1 MVSVLSKL
9 LSPIFEPMGVSS
21 ADLTSYIETCKNY
34 VWVILIALIALIV
47 VLILAKNAK
56 PGKKHLV
63 RWTAVLAWLAILAL
77 VVNLVCYGPLYNNV
91 STFLNAS
98 KAELTEETVAKS
110 KDIIKRVGEE
120 GLVLVENDGLL
131 PLSSDVKALNVFGWG
146 STNPI
151 LGGTGSGSSDGSTA
165 VGILQSLKD
174 AGYSTNEELTKL
186 YKDYRNDRPTVAM
199 ASQDW
204 TLPEPTVDAYTDS
217 VMQQAKGFSDVAL
230 IVISRSGGEGAD
242 LPTDMNAVIHGTY
255 NIAEK
260 VSVNPGSFG
269 YYNGVYTNN
278 GDYDDFEPGEHYL
291 ELSVTEEKMVEK
303 VCSEFDKVIVIIN
316 ANNSMELGWVRDYP
330 QIGAVI
336 LAPGAGNTG
345 LSALGEIISGAIN
358 PSGRT
363 VDTFVYD
370 LTATP
375 TWNNFGNFSYNNVDD
390 IRETVKASDGAY
402 EGNMAFVNYVEGI
415 YVGYKFYETAY
426 AEALAAAERE
436 AAEAEALAT
445 AMAAAAEAAAEEAE
459 AAEEAGEEVVVEEEI
474 VVEEAAPAFTFD
486 YDSTVLYPFGYGLS
500 YTSFEKS
507 ISNFKADGDKVTF
520 DVTVKNTGSVAGKEV
535 VEVYFTPPYTNGG
548 IEKAAVNLIDF
559 AKTGVLEPGASET
572 VSFSIAKEDMA
583 SYDVGLKIAGG
594 GYILEAGEYAISVR
608 DDAHTVAAEETFTVD
623 ADIDYSA
630 GRSSDL
636 TPAVNQF
643 EDYARGEFVQLS
655 RADGFAN
662 YAEATAAPAGDA
674 FAMSA
679 AVRAMIETYA
689 VGYYDPT
696 KFDNPDDVMPTLGAK
711 NGLKL
716 SDLTGKS
723 YDDPNWDKLL
733 DQLSFDDMALMI
745 NLGGWQTAKIDS
757 VGKVATSDC
766 DGPAG
771 LSNFIT
777 GAYGT
782 AYPSEV
788 LMAQTW
794 NTALIE
800 EMGEEMG
807 QEYAEVNNYGGYG
820 PAMNTHRNAFAGR
833 NFEYY
838 SEDGVL
844 AGKMARAEINGACTK
859 GVYPY
864 IKHFALNDQEG
875 NRCSFLLTFASEQAI
890 REIYLKPF
898 EMAVKGYNG
907 TCLAVM
913 SSFNWIGTEP
923 STANPYLL
931 NNVLRGEWGF
941 VGMVETD
948 YDGSYGYMISDHSV
962 RAGNDLMLGFAM
974 AETDKFTDTSATAT
988 LAMRQACKNILYT
1001 IGNSGYYAGKTEQT
1015 GMSNMDKLF
1024 TGIDVGVGA
1033 VIVLLAAIVFG
1044 RYFSKKKKAA

>member
-1 MVSVLSKL
+1 MVGFMSKL
-9 LSPIFEPMGVSS
+9 LSPIFEPMGVSA
-21 ADLTSYIETCKNY
+21 ADLNTYLEMVKGY
-34 VWVILIALIALIV
+34 LWVIVLTLAAMIV

-63 RWTAVLAWLAILAL
+63 RWSAVLAWLAILAL
-77 VVNLVCYGPLYNNV
+77 VVNLICYGPLYNNV
-91 STFLNAS
+91 SGFLNAS
-98 KAELTEETVAKS
+98 KAELTEETVTRS
-110 KDIIKRVGEE
+110 KDVIKRVGEE
-120 GLVLVENDGLL
+120 GLVLVENNGLL

-151 LGGTGSGSSDGSTA
+151 LGGTGSGSSDGSSA

-186 YKDYRNDRPTVAM
+186 YKDYRADRPTVAM
-199 ASQDW
+199 QTQDW
-204 TLPEPTVDAYTDS
+204 TLPEPTAEAYTDS
-217 VMQQAKGFSDVAL
+217 VMQQAKGFSDVAV

-242 LPTDMNAVIHGTY
+242 LPTDMNAVIKGTWD
-255 NIAEK
+255 IADK
-260 VSVNPGSFG
+260 VSVTGQYG
-269 YYNGVYTNN
+269 YYRGVYTNN

-291 ELSVTEEKMVEK
+291 ELSVTEENMVEK

-316 ANNSMELGWVRDYP
+316 ANNPMELGWVREYP

-345 LSALGEIISGAIN
+345 LSALGEIISGAVN

-375 TWNNFGNFSYNNVDD
+375 TWNNFGNFAYNNVDD
-390 IRETVKASDGAY
+390 LKQAVAAADGAY

-415 YVGYKFYETAY
+415 YVGYRFYETAY
-426 AEALAAAERE
+426 VEALAAAEK
-436 AAEAEALAT
+436 AAAAAKE
-445 AMAAAAEAAAEEAE
+445 AAAAEAAADTAETAEGAAEEAE
-459 AAEEAGEEVVVEEEI
+459 APAEPAPVEA
-474 VVEEAAPAFTFD
+474 AAPAFEFD
-486 YDSTVLYPFGYGLS
+486 YDSTVQYPFGYGLS

-507 ISNFKADGDKVTF
+507 ISNFKADGDNVTL

-535 VEVYFTPPYTNGG
+535 VEIYFTPPYTNGG

-559 AKTGVLEPGASET
+559 AKTGILEPGASQT

-583 SYDVGLKIAGG
+583 SYDVGLKIPGG
-594 GYILEAGEYAISVR
+594 GYILEAGEYAVSVR
-608 DDAHTVAAEETFTVD
+608 SDSHTVDAEEIFTVD
-623 ADIDYSA
+623 ADIDYST

-636 TPAVNQF
+636 VPAVNQF
-643 EDYARGEFVQLS
+643 EDYSRGDFVQLS

-662 YAEATAAPAGDA
+662 YAVATAAPADA
-674 FAMSA
+674 AYEMSP
-679 AVRAMIETYA
+679 AVRSILETYA
-689 VGYYDPT
+689 VGFYDPT

-716 SDLTGKS
+716 ADLTGKS

-733 DQLSFDDMALMI
+733 DQLSFEDMALMI

-794 NTALIE
+794 NTELIE
-800 EMGEEMG
+800 EMGEAMG
-807 QEYAEVNNYGGYG
+807 QEYSEVNNYGWYG

-844 AGKMARAEINGACTK
+844 GGKLAMAEVNGAATK
-859 GVYPY
+859 GLYPY

-898 EMAVKGYNG
+898 ELATKGYTG
-907 TCLAVM
+907 TCRAVM

-923 STANPYLL
+923 SCANAHLL
-931 NNVLRGEWGF
+931 KNVLRGEWGF

-948 YDGSYGYMISDHSV
+948 YDGSYGYMISDHCV
-962 RAGNDLMLGFAM
+962 RSGNDLMLGFAM
-974 AETDKFTDTSATAT
+974 AASNQFTDNSATAT

-1001 IGNSGYYAGKTEQT
+1001 IGNSGYYANQTEQS
-1015 GMSNMDKLF
+1015 GMSNMDKIF
-1024 TGIDVGVGA
+1024 VGADVGVGA
-1033 VIVLLAAIVFG
+1033 LIVLLAAIVFG
-1044 RYFSKKKKAA
+1044 RYFSKKKKNA